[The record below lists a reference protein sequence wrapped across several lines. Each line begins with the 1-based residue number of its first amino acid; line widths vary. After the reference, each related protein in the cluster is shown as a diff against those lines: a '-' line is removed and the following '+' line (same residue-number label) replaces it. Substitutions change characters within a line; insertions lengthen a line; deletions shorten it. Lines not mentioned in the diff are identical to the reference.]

1 MIKSALRN
9 LAAVCVGMVV
19 AFLLLVGVELFSA
32 VVHPLRQ
39 NFGGT
44 QDEMC
49 QHVANYPQW
58 VLGVV
63 VPLWA
68 LTAFVGPKLARWIGG
83 LYAALFV
90 GLLLF
95 AGLVFNLSMLPY
107 PLWFKVAD
115 LIAIP
120 IAIFAGSRMSGR
132 IKPADEA
139 HAD

>member
-32 VVHPLRQ
+32 VVHPLPR

-44 QDEMC
+44 QAEMC

-58 VLGVV
+58 VLAVV
-63 VPLWA
+63 VPMWAFTAFLGTWVARKIGGFYTA
-68 LTAFVGPKLARWIGG
+68 LT
-83 LYAALFV
+83 V

-95 AGLVFNLSMLPY
+95 AALVLNISMLPY
-107 PLWFKVAD
+107 PIWFKIVD
-115 LIAIP
+115 SLVIP
-120 IAIFAGSRMSGR
+120 AAVFAGSRRQKLDLNHGTVSQ
-132 IKPADEA
+132 
-139 HAD
+139 